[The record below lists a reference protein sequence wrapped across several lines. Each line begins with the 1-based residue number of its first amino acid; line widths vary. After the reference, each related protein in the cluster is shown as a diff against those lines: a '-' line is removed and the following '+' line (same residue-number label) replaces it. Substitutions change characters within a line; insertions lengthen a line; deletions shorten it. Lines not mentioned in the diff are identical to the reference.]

1 MNEEEQNE
9 TLIVVFIAETDL
21 DYVELV
27 AKEIEIRFSFYVENG
42 LIEVRMIRNT
52 YTFKLFV
59 SIKFRHFKKMK
70 ICINEWIE
78 CTHYIFNK
86 L

>member
-9 TLIVVFIAETDL
+9 TLMVVFIAETDL

-42 LIEVRMIRNT
+42 LIEVK
-52 YTFKLFV
+52 YCL
-59 SIKFRHFKKMK
+59 S
-70 ICINEWIE
+70 CL
-78 CTHYIFNK
+78 IFNLTLK
-86 L
+86 ANLF

>member
-27 AKEIEIRFSFYVENG
+27 AKEIEIRFSTYVENG
-42 LIEVRMIRNT
+42 LIEVRIFRV
-52 YTFKLFV
+52 YH
-59 SIKFRHFKKMK
+59 SIISKTLKRK
-70 ICINEWIE
+70 I
-78 CTHYIFNK
+78 F
-86 L
+86 

>member
-42 LIEVRMIRNT
+42 LIEVRMTRNT
-52 YTFKLFV
+52 NKFK
-59 SIKFRHFKKMK
+59 
-70 ICINEWIE
+70 
-78 CTHYIFNK
+78 
-86 L
+86 